1 MESLGNKIQKYRIK
15 SNLSQSKLGE
25 LLSVSDKTISSW
37 ENDRTIPDL
46 DLLFKMA
53 NIFNISFYL
62 LALDEYSNSNNLE
75 LEVKLKVSEWESD
88 RILNL
93 IKKDSIYLGKEKH
106 SAIYYESKLR
116 KFNKEYLR
124 IRKENNVYVLNY
136 KKTTDK
142 NLCEEY
148 ETIVDN
154 ATNLALILEHI
165 DLQIKGEINK
175 TREKYL
181 YKNKYEVSFDE
192 VENIGRFVEIEV
204 KKYTSYE
211 EEYNELFKLLN
222 DLHIDLKSIDKKR
235 YIDYLD

>member
-75 LEVKLKVSEWESD
+75 LEVKVKVSEWESN

-154 ATNLALILEHI
+154 ATNLSLILEHI

>member
-75 LEVKLKVSEWESD
+75 LEVKVKVSEWESN

-154 ATNLALILEHI
+154 ATNLSLILEHI

-181 YKNKYEVSFDE
+181 YKNKYEISFDE

>member
-154 ATNLALILEHI
+154 ATNLSLILEHI

>member
-1 MESLGNKIQKYRIK
+1 MESLGKKIQKYRIK

>member
-75 LEVKLKVSEWESD
+75 LEVKVKVSEWESN

-93 IKKDSIYLGKEKH
+93 IKKDSIYLGKEEH

-181 YKNKYEVSFDE
+181 YKNKYEISFDE

>member
-93 IKKDSIYLGKEKH
+93 IKKDYIYLGKEKH

>member
-25 LLSVSDKTISSW
+25 LLSVSDKTVSSW

-154 ATNLALILEHI
+154 ATNLSLILEHI
-165 DLQIKGEINK
+165 DLQIKGKINK